1 MPALWTK
8 GWRSRTWSQLEANPQ
23 VDVLVVGGGIT
34 GVGIL
39 REAARAGLRVLLVE
53 RVDFAA
59 GTSSRSSKMVHGG
72 LRYLSQY
79 RFGLTRDSV
88 KERERLAKEAPGLV
102 NPEWFMF
109 GRYFGEKPKA
119 WEMKIGLWLYDLVA
133 GKRTRNYL
141 TPEQTHQ
148 RVPELTLNRLD
159 RGYMYQDASTDDT
172 RLVFRMVQE
181 AGADGGFALNRCA
194 VDHLIKRDQ
203 KVVGAVI
210 HDQVLDQH
218 LEIHAKVVINATGV
232 QADTLRKQIG
242 GQKSIRPVRGSHII
256 VPHTRLPLKHVVSY
270 MDPAD
275 RNRPMFAYPWEGVTV
290 IGTTDLD
297 HDGAL
302 DKDAS
307 ISRVELDLLLGAA
320 KRVFPGA
327 AIKADDI
334 ICSYSGVRP
343 LVDDGSGDSAEA
355 SRHHQVWCEDGLIT
369 VTGGKL
375 TTFRLTAIDA
385 LRKARRS
392 LARDGRKSLPVFRS
406 DQPIVAPVDFTRPGH
421 EELSGQLWR
430 RLSGRYGNTARDVV
444 ACAENAELEVISGT
458 ETCLA
463 EVRWAARAEMVETV
477 ADLLLRR
484 TRLGMLLADAA
495 KAYWPQIEQICAA
508 ELGWDTTRWQ
518 QELAD
523 YQAHYE
529 IYYGVPPV
537 ATVAKT
543 ETGIPAES
551 TT

>member
-1 MPALWTK
+1 MAALWTK
-8 GWRSRTWSQLEANPQ
+8 GWRSRTWSQLEAAPQ

-79 RFGLTRDSV
+79 HFGLTRDSV

-133 GKRTRNYL
+133 GKRTRRYL

-159 RGYMYQDASTDDT
+159 RGYMYQDASTDDS

-181 AGADGGFALNRCA
+181 AGADGGFALNRCG
-194 VDHLIKRDQ
+194 VERLIKRDE

-210 HDQVLDQH
+210 HDQVLGQH
-218 LEIHAKVVINATGV
+218 LEIQAKVVINATGV
-232 QADTLRKQIG
+232 QADKLRKQIG
-242 GQKSIRPVRGSHII
+242 GKKSIRPVRGSHII
-256 VPHTRLPLKHVVSY
+256 VPHKRLPLKHVVSY
-270 MDPAD
+270 MDPTD

-307 ISRVELDLLLGAA
+307 ISAAELDSILRAA

-327 AIKADDI
+327 AIKAEDI

-343 LVDDGSGDSAEA
+343 LVDDGSGDSSEA

-392 LARDGRKSLPVFRS
+392 LERGGRKSMPVFRS
-406 DQPIVAPVDFTRPGH
+406 DQPIVAPVDFTRP
-421 EELSGQLWR
+421 ENDALSGSLWR
-430 RLSGRYGNTARDVV
+430 RLSGRYGNIARDVV
-444 ACAENAELEVISGT
+444 ACAEAGELDVISGSH
-458 ETCLA
+458 TCLA
-463 EVRWAARAEMVETV
+463 EVRWAARAEMVETL

-484 TRLGMLLADAA
+484 TRLGMLLPDAA
-495 KAYWPQIEQICAA
+495 RAYWPQIETICAA
-508 ELGWDTTRWQ
+508 ELGWDSARWK

-523 YQAHYE
+523 YQTHYQA
-529 IYYGVPPV
+529 YYGVPAVSAEAAPV
-537 ATVAKT
+537 TAA
-543 ETGIPAES
+543 PAEEM
-551 TT
+551 T